1 MLLSVGSVV
10 PASLACAGGVLDDD
24 KVGHAVPV
32 SPKCTAADEELISAS
47 LAEDAGPVEADMRSL
62 ASWLPIRSRDAAA
75 SRDGGEEI
83 SGGMAA
89 VVWSFFEKWLA
100 RGENLRRRRPWMTC
114 QIVIMKS
121 IRTVIT
127 T

>member
-10 PASLACAGGVLDDD
+10 PALLACAGGVLDDD
-24 KVGHAVPV
+24 KVGHVPV
-32 SPKCTAADEELISAS
+32 SPKCTAGDEELISAS
-47 LAEDAGPVEADMRSL
+47 LVEDAGPVEAVMSSC
-62 ASWLPIRSRDAAA
+62 ASWLPIRSRDEAA
-75 SRDGGEEI
+75 SRDGGEEM

-114 QIVIMKS
+114 QIVLMQCI
-121 IRTVIT
+121 
-127 T
+127 